1 MWILLS
7 IVLSVVLTLAL
18 AFRDNIVFLLLL
30 SLLLL
35 LYFLAAVK
43 QTEIEIIEGAGF
55 YGCFHFDLFS
65 WSFWNFP
72 WKICDNYLN
81 YIN

>member
-18 AFRDNIVFLLLL
+18 AFRDNNVF
-30 SLLLL
+30 LLL

-81 YIN
+81 YTN